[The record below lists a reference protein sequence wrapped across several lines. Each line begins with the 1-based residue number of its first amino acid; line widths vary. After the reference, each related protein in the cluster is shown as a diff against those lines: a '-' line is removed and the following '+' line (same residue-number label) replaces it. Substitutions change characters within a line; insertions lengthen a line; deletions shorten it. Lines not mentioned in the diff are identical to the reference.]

1 MAAKCDTEAGR
12 VAGVIHGGNSADRL
26 IDEYETAARLGL
38 SVKTLRRW
46 RWARKGLPYVKVG
59 AVAVRYSESDISSF
73 ISVGRKNHSDAA

>member
-1 MAAKCDTEAGR
+1 MAPKHHT
-12 VAGVIHGGNSADRL
+12 VAGTTHDSDPADRL
-26 IDEYETAARLGL
+26 VDEHETAARLGL

-59 AVAVRYSESDISSF
+59 AVAVRYSEHDISSF